1 MSIFDTPHR
10 NAMPEFQRSQT
21 VLPAVAIQRI
31 ESNLLP
37 ELRVPNLILK
47 KDEACRFVDKS
58 YRNVETTTTHR
69 VRHSGGI
76 STPSLLFKGV
86 RYHTGTSSSTPI
98 TEVHTQ
104 YIPGYLYITDKRILF
119 TAKEHGFEKS
129 LQALSSFTPYSNA
142 VGMQFGQTVIHF
154 ILPRTDLAIKTL
166 QMVTRI

>member
-58 YRNVETTTTHR
+58 YRIVETTTTHR

-76 STPSLLFKGV
+76 STPRNVGKCKADGNFAVAISFC
-86 RYHTGTSSSTPI
+86 I
-98 TEVHTQ
+98 DD
-104 YIPGYLYITDKRILF
+104 YIKKL
-119 TAKEHGFEKS
+119 
-129 LQALSSFTPYSNA
+129 
-142 VGMQFGQTVIHF
+142 
-154 ILPRTDLAIKTL
+154 
-166 QMVTRI
+166 

>member
-1 MSIFDTPHR
+1 MSIFDTPHQHP
-10 NAMPEFQRSQT
+10 MPELQRSQT
-21 VLPAVAIQRI
+21 ILPAVAIQRI

-37 ELRVPNLILK
+37 ELHVPNLILK

-58 YRNVETTTTHR
+58 YRIVETATTHR
-69 VRHSGGI
+69 VRRSGGM

-104 YIPGYLYITDKRILF
+104 YVPGYLYITDKRILF

-129 LQALSSFTPYSNA
+129 LQSLSSFMPYSNA
-142 VGMQFGQTVIHF
+142 IGMQFGQTVIHF
-154 ILPRTDLAIKTL
+154 ILPRTDLAVKTL
-166 QMVTRI
+166 QIITRI